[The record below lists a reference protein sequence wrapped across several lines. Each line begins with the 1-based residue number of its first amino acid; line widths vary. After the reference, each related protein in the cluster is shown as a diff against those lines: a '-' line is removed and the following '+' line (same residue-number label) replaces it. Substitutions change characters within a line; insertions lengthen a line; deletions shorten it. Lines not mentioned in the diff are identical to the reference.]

1 VTGKELERYCE
12 KLLAP
17 TGGYWHRNEPKMQG
31 RIRVSGGTADYT
43 LILDGTAHYIECKAI
58 ASRGAFPLGSLTMPE
73 NGAKPGPGI
82 TPTQAAALDHLERS
96 GGRGWVLAA
105 LGDYEPVRVPWRV
118 WRGWLASGLRS
129 VPPLMLIAAGD
140 AAWQEGRLPGNRP

>member
-1 VTGKELERYCE
+1 MTGKELERYCE

-43 LILDGTAHYIECKAI
+43 LILNGTAHYIECKAG
-58 ASRGAFPLGSLTMPE
+58 SGTSMRLGCLTAPE
-73 NGAKPGPGI
+73 DGAKPPAGI
-82 TPTQAAALDHLERS
+82 TPAQAAALDHLERS
-96 GGRGWVLAA
+96 GGRGWILAA

-118 WRGWLASGLRS
+118 WRGWLAAGVRS
-129 VPPLMLIAAGD
+129 VPPLMLMAAGVKGWSD
-140 AAWQEGRLPGNRP
+140 PGRDPRG